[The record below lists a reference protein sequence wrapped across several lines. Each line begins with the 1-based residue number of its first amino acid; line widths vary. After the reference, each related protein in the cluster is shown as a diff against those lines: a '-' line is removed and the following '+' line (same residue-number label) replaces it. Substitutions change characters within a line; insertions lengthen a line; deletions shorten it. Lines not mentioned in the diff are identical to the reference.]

1 MDRTERQKLCIKR
14 WVKSG
19 GKGSL
24 ICATGFGKSRI
35 ALTIIQSLVVK
46 NPDLLVLIVVPT
58 EALKVQW
65 IDHLSKWNL
74 LYNCDVKIINTVI
87 KHSYAVDLLILDE
100 EHLFASQS
108 FEKVFQVVQYKLIL
122 GLTATLERLD
132 GKEEIIKRYA
142 PPCDEVTIKDA
153 EKNGWVSK
161 FKEYVV
167 LLNVDLTEYNN
178 LNKKFNSYFSYF
190 NFDFNTGM
198 KCLQDLKFR
207 NTYAKQIGL
216 NGKKLATIAADW
228 MRSLRKRKEFIMLHP
243 KKLEIIKKIIEARK
257 DKKIITFS
265 PTIEEAKKI
274 GSKYIIAS
282 SQSKALNNKILEE
295 FKNVDKGVI
304 CSVKALNTGADIPG
318 LSVEIVAN
326 VDSSKITKVQ
336 KTGRCIRFEDNKF
349 AEIFTLLIA
358 GTQEIN
364 WFRNSSTTDYTVIT
378 EKQLDD
384 VLAGKQVG
392 GTKFSSFFDKNKRY

>member
-1 MDRTERQKLCIKR
+1 MDRTTRQKQCVSKWIKC
-14 WVKSG
+14 G
-19 GKGSL
+19 GKGTL
-24 ICATGFGKSRI
+24 QACTGFGKTRV
-35 ALTIIQSLVVK
+35 ALTIIQSLVKV
-46 NPDLLVLIVVPT
+46 NPDSFTIIVVPT
-58 EALKVQW
+58 EMLKDQW
-65 IDHLSKWNL
+65 MEELIKWHLFEH
-74 LYNCDVKIINTVI
+74 CQIEIINSVINKEWTCDLVVIDEAHLMASETFKRVFDVI
-87 KHSYAVDLLILDE
+87 KYKMILC
-100 EHLFASQS
+100 
-108 FEKVFQVVQYKLIL
+108 
-122 GLTATLERLD
+122 LTATLERLD

-161 FKEYVV
+161 FKEYVI

-257 DKKIITFS
+257 DRKIITFS

-384 VLAGKQVG
+384 VLAGKQVE